1 MAEPTEPLPDE
12 SELPYVLRLLV
23 AAGDITL
30 DRAWQTV
37 RLATM
42 AESHT
47 SLPEVAR
54 GGPG

>member
-1 MAEPTEPLPDE
+1 MAEPTETLPDE

-42 AESHT
+42 AERHT
-47 SLPEVAR
+47 PLTEVTQEGR
-54 GGPG
+54 G